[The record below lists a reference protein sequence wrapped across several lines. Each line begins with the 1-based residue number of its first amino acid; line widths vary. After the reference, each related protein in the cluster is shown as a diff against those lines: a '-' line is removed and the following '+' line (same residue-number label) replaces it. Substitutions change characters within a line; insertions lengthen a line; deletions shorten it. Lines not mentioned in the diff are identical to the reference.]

1 MIFLKMMNQIKL
13 IIIMRIIV
21 KKEEKIKNIKIY

>member
-13 IIIMRIIV
+13 IIIMKIIV